1 MGPQLNDDDAELLEK
16 LSEYL
21 PVSTTRVETALS
33 RFPIHNLTKSEK
45 IAIRINRKNQAG
57 ETDISWSVSPSR
69 DYGEPRQLAYRLDTL
84 VINRRIDEASRPLP
98 RLLRLGTLRD
108 ICRELGVQMNGPQ
121 AHAIKQAL
129 YQNAFAGITA
139 KVSYKSADGRTRR
152 FEKGFTRYSVYFA
165 GEELPNEV
173 GMADAV
179 YIFLNEDYW
188 QVLNNAVFRPL
199 DYDYQKALSAGA
211 HQRFYELVSFAVFAA
226 LSKRRDEA
234 KLVYSDYC
242 LRAPQTRYFTRAQVQ
257 KQMFKIHRPHVAAG
271 YVNKIRYRQITDQEG
286 QADWEIFYTPGPRA
300 RAQYAYFKNRQKTEV
315 IEVSSQEENTLLLP
329 EADPELVDELVKR
342 GVSPARSKKILA
354 DLKADDELLD
364 LLEWGD
370 YLVGTAN
377 GNIRNPAGFYIYLI
391 QDWVLPPGNFETTR
405 LRKLR
410 EAAQQKADEDR
421 GRKMRLQLAY
431 DEYQEETIDQHIAQ
445 HLNGEAYIKAFEA
458 KRKEMRRLFK
468 NLPDATVEEITR
480 QGIRQDLKTAGMVK
494 FMPFD
499 DFARNRNPDQLTLLG
514 CEGR

>member
-1 MGPQLNDDDAELLEK
+1 MGPQLSDDNDSDLLQK

-69 DYGEPRQLAYRLDTL
+69 DHGEPRQLAYKLDTL
-84 VINRRIDEASRPLP
+84 VINRRIDEANRPVP

-108 ICRELGVQMNGPQ
+108 ICRQLGVQMNGPQ

-173 GMADAV
+173 GTADAV
-179 YIFLNEDYW
+179 YIFMNEDYW
-188 QVLNNAVFRPL
+188 QLLNNAIFRPL
-199 DYDYQKALSAGA
+199 DYEYQKALSAGA
-211 HQRFYELVSFAVFAA
+211 QRFYELVSFAMYAA

-242 LRAPQTRYFTRAQVQ
+242 LRAPQTRYYTRAKVQ
-257 KQMFKIHRPHVAAG
+257 KQMYKLHRPHVKEG
-271 YVNKIRYRQITDQEG
+271 YLKDVRYRQTTDQDG

-300 RAQYAYFKNRQKTEV
+300 RAQYTFFTNRQKSEV
-315 IEVSSQEENTLLLP
+315 FEVSQVEGSLMPAEAPATDSGFLEKLLS
-329 EADPELVDELVKR
+329 R
-342 GVSPARSKKILA
+342 GISSAGAKKILGEA
-354 DLKADDELLD
+354 KSDDELSD

-370 YLVGTAN
+370 YLVGTAK
-377 GNIRNPAGFYIYLI
+377 GKIRNPAGFYIYLF
-391 QDWVLPPGNFETTR
+391 QDRVLPPANFETSR

-410 EAAQQKADEDR
+410 EAAQQKADEER
-421 GRKMRLQLAY
+421 VWKVRLQLAY
-431 DEYQEETIDQHIAQ
+431 EDYQEETVDRHIAE
-445 HLNGEAYIKAFEA
+445 HLTGDAYTKAFEM
-458 KRKEMRRLFK
+458 KRKEIRRAFK
-468 NLPDATVEEITR
+468 NLPESTVEDITR
-480 QGIRQDLKTAGMVK
+480 QAIRRDLKAGAVV
-494 FMPFD
+494 FMSPEE
-499 DFARNRNPDQLTLLG
+499 FARSRRHPDQMTLLPV
-514 CEGR
+514 